1 MNRINEGWVILY
13 VVPLHSC
20 LIHCTHQIQFFY
32 QFKATEVRELLEG
45 NEEKFKG
52 GAGGYVDTSAADK
65 AANASALAAAL
76 GTPGFG
82 TPKVTDII
90 SQLWKSSRVLIIKIR
105 FLPRQSQSRP
115 PPTCPPFPTP
125 PTWTPC
131 RR

>member
-1 MNRINEGWVILY
+1 MA
-13 VVPLHSC
+13 
-20 LIHCTHQIQFFY
+20 HCTLVCKPCPILFRHP
-32 QFKATEVRELLEG
+32 FKATEVRELLEG

-90 SQLWKSSRVLIIKIR
+90 SELAV
-105 FLPRQSQSRP
+105 
-115 PPTCPPFPTP
+115 
-125 PTWTPC
+125 
-131 RR
+131 

>member
-1 MNRINEGWVILY
+1 MFIWVFCVSLSHARETQPISVRTNLSMRY
-13 VVPLHSC
+13 RSPVVTVQRNL
-20 LIHCTHQIQFFY
+20 TQN

-82 TPKVTDII
+82 TPKAKPKPAAAYMPTI
-90 SQLWKSSRVLIIKIR
+90 SNSSHLDAV
-105 FLPRQSQSRP
+105 PQ
-115 PPTCPPFPTP
+115 PTP
-125 PTWTPC
+125 IN
-131 RR
+131 R

>member
-1 MNRINEGWVILY
+1 M
-13 VVPLHSC
+13 
-20 LIHCTHQIQFFY
+20 
-32 QFKATEVRELLEG
+32 RELLEG

-90 SQLWKSSRVLIIKIR
+90 SELAGCRRSWILLSFSLQAKPKPAAAYMPTISNSSHLDAV
-105 FLPRQSQSRP
+105 PQ
-115 PPTCPPFPTP
+115 PTP
-125 PTWTPC
+125 IN
-131 RR
+131 R